1 MQMERNIFIK
11 QMMLCSLS
19 LSLSDITK
27 DGQNELSARH
37 IKRRF
42 KLKKKIKYNIICTDC
57 IKCFFFLFNKFYMF
71 LFLLNIDFNKQN
83 IIILNISIYI
93 LLILTMLVR
102 VVQFI
107 SLSSFPTNYICIF
120 FCFLIVFI
128 LLFNIRLIEK

>member
-1 MQMERNIFIK
+1 M
-11 QMMLCSLS
+11 LS
-19 LSLSDITK
+19 LSLSNDLDITK

-57 IKCFFFLFNKFYMF
+57 IKCFFLIFILFNKFYIF

-83 IIILNISIYI
+83 ITILNISIYI

-102 VVQFI
+102 VVRFI

>member
-1 MQMERNIFIK
+1 LKLCKHKMQMERNIFIK

-19 LSLSDITK
+19 ISLSDITI

-57 IKCFFFLFNKFYMF
+57 IKCFIFIFILFNKFYMF
-71 LFLLNIDFNKQN
+71 LFLLNINFNKQN
-83 IIILNISIYI
+83 ITILNISIYI

-102 VVQFI
+102 VVQFT
-107 SLSSFPTNYICIF
+107 SYRVFPLITYVF
-120 FCFLIVFI
+120 FLVF
-128 LLFNIRLIEK
+128 